1 MPHPSDPGIPTL
13 TQRAEPTLSPTASL
27 PDTPVLTEVANGGGQ
42 AYPDESFPLLTEVAE
57 SAEFNDFPLLTD
69 AADPDDFPLLT
80 EAADLPPVTVP
91 APAAVTKATAS
102 ATPPASIL
110 AARLQAEVEQAM
122 RQALADAIEQ
132 LQARMDEEL
141 PRIVARV
148 LQDVRPG

>member
-13 TQRAEPTLSPTASL
+13 TQRAEPTLSPSASL
-27 PDTPVLTEVANGGGQ
+27 PDTPVLTEVADGGGR
-42 AYPDESFPLLTEVAE
+42 AYPDER
-57 SAEFNDFPLLTD
+57 FPLLTD
-69 AADPDDFPLLT
+69 VADTDDFPVLTDAADADDFPLLT
-80 EAADLPPVTVP
+80 ESADLPSAAAGAPE
-91 APAAVTKATAS
+91 PAAAALTS
-102 ATPPASIL
+102 PPPPASIL

-122 RQALADAIEQ
+122 RLALADAVEQ